1 MGRPPKGVPH
11 PKKIRFDVENSK
23 DIESRVQ
30 KVQKALDRLTQLD
43 EAGEY
48 ERLLEAVEVFLSVAA
63 PGSYLAKTFARRLR
77 CWQLWQVPDLAEAFG
92 VKRTSDPRT
101 IATER
106 RQMKLAPEILIFLT
120 NCKRRGVVLHKDAVK
135 QTAKKFRV
143 GVSFVEAICRDNP
156 DLRTFI
162 ENMPTLMLS
171 EPESRTRRMK
181 KFQFGLANSRTSPN
195 RTVAKRK

>member
-1 MGRPPKGVPH
+1 MGRSPKGVPH

-143 GVSFVEAICRDNP
+143 GVSFVEDICRDNP
-156 DLRTFI
+156 DLRTII
-162 ENMPTLMLS
+162 ENTPTWTLP
-171 EPESRTRRMK
+171 EPSQGE
-181 KFQFGLANSRTSPN
+181 
-195 RTVAKRK
+195 